1 MNQQAAAT
9 LLNEYRIAL
18 RLLDREGPAVLKP
31 DAVATY
37 RLRLLL
43 RIVEIEKQADPS
55 LEAPDLQ
62 LTDTLGCID
71 LLWPER
77 RTFKEP

>member
-43 RIVEIEKQADPS
+43 RIVEIERQADP
-55 LEAPDLQ
+55 DLKPP
-62 LTDTLGCID
+62 TCN
-71 LLWPER
+71 
-77 RTFKEP
+77 